1 MLFVYI
7 FFNAIVLNAQNYTD
21 GPIEIQVKL
30 REVGNYYEGDD
41 WSVFG
46 TNINSEPEDFTYKLW
61 FSDNLNI
68 LPWIGYGP
76 SGLPIEGTDNIIN
89 TQDDLAFNDD
99 IVQVSLS
106 GTNSR
111 DFNSIVSILNYN
123 NNIVPQFLKMKF
135 LVGKMITHRILLH
148 LCLGQ
153 ELQ

>member
-1 MLFVYI
+1 MRYIGFVICLY

-41 WSVFG
+41 WQFWYKYKF
-46 TNINSEPEDFTYKLW
+46 EPEDFTYKLW

-111 DFNSIVSILNYN
+111 DLIQLS
-123 NNIVPQFLKMKF
+123 QFLII
-135 LVGKMITHRILLH
+135 ITI
-148 LCLGQ
+148 
-153 ELQ
+153 